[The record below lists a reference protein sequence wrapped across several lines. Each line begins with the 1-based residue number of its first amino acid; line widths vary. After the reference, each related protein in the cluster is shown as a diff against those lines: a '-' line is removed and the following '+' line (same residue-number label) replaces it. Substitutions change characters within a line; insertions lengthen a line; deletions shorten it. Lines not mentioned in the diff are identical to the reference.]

1 MRSMEGKLTEANP
14 HAHDLET
21 PIAGEEAGSRIRTR
35 TARDR
40 RYPHRQPTATT
51 PFTDTV
57 VAQLIARRS

>member
-1 MRSMEGKLTEANP
+1 MRSMESKLTEANA
-14 HAHDLET
+14 HAHDMET
-21 PIAGEEAGSRIRTR
+21 PIAGEEARRCVRTR

>member
-1 MRSMEGKLTEANP
+1 VRSMEGKLTEANA

-40 RYPHRQPTATT
+40 RYPHQQPSQAT
-51 PFTDTV
+51 PFTETV